1 MNDSGFRRFS
11 LLIKEKID
19 SFCFIQR
26 YRKRKEEEEEKK
38 LRRFVILFS
47 HCPAAERERE
57 REREREAVYVCKEK
71 KRTGYREIA
80 VNDSFTC

>member
-38 LRRFVILFS
+38 LRRFVIFFS

-57 REREREAVYVCKEK
+57 RERGGLCMQRK
-71 KRTGYREIA
+71 KKNRLSGNR
-80 VNDSFTC
+80 SQ